1 MIRPALTIEYK
12 LRRDSTEVI
21 GILRTDRGSKYR
33 GRSFTISKEGKSKE
47 EYEREVAEATDKLLH
62 GTE

>member
-47 EYEREVAEATDKLLH
+47 EYEREVAEATEKLLR